1 MTVVLSECLGVKW
14 IDSSLIVQ
22 NDKGGGYELGKLYA
36 NASCCHPEYAKDML
50 NTQIAHYFIVIQK
63 KYFTAFSIIIV
74 VGIRCWTVGIDSSLI
89 TQNDNWR
96 IQNDKKELKSNKK

>member
-36 NASCCHPEYAKDML
+36 NASC
-50 NTQIAHYFIVIQK
+50 
-63 KYFTAFSIIIV
+63 IIII

-89 TQNDNWR
+89 TQND
-96 IQNDKKELKSNKK
+96 KKELKINKKQPKIKLFVSLFKCNI